1 MGHRADEI
9 AKVVAL
15 KPAKL
20 VINPDYEHGMSTSI
34 IAGLKVVD
42 SQAQAVMLALGDQP
56 LIDSQAIDR
65 LIDEFSHHD
74 KGIAIPTYQGRRGH
88 PIIFAEKYREK
99 LLELKGDIG
108 GRQIIKDH
116 TEDILEVAVSCKGII
131 IDIDTVD
138 SLALRGGKLG

>member
-1 MGHRADEI
+1 
-9 AKVVAL
+9 
-15 KPAKL
+15 
-20 VINPDYEHGMSTSI
+20 
-34 IAGLKVVD
+34 
-42 SQAQAVMLALGDQP
+42 MLALGDQP

-74 KGIAIPTYQGRRGH
+74 KGIAIPTYRGRRGH

-99 LLELKGDIG
+99 LLKLKGDIG

-116 TEDILEVAVSCKGII
+116 PEDILEVAVSCKGII